1 MKTLFNP
8 YLATVVLAT
17 VCTVSACNYTKT
29 NNASYAADSANKTKI
44 ASSDTV
50 QIDSIA
56 KADSNNK
63 KQETKADKAIV
74 KKKELEK
81 DAADFLV
88 KSFEASTFEIEQA
101 ELAATHSANDEVK
114 RFATQVIAAHKDF
127 NYKMTDAAFNASFK
141 LPGGVDSDHASDL
154 KKMDKLKGKDFDKK
168 FMDMMVNGHEAAVKD
183 YTEAAQKLAPGDV
196 KSYASQTLP
205 NIQNHLI
212 MAKNLENKLK

>member
-8 YLATVVLAT
+8 YFATLALAA
-17 VCTVSACNYTKT
+17 VCTFSACTNTKT
-29 NNASYAADSANKTKI
+29 NNASYAADSANKAKI

-63 KQETKADKAIV
+63 KQEVKADKAII
-74 KKKELEK
+74 KKKDLEK

-88 KSFEASTFEIEQA
+88 KNFEASMFEIEQA
-101 ELAATHSANDEVK
+101 ELAASHSSNDEVK
-114 RFATQVIAAHKDF
+114 KFATQVIAAHNAF
-127 NYKMTDAAFNASFK
+127 NGKMTDVAFNASFK

-168 FMDMMVNGHEAAVKD
+168 FMDMMVSGHEEAVKNYSD
-183 YTEAAQKLAPGDV
+183 AAKKLAPGDV
-196 KSYASQTLP
+196 KDYAAQTLP
-205 NIQNHLI
+205 QIQEHLT
-212 MAKNLENKLK
+212 MAKNLKDKLK

>member
-8 YLATVVLAT
+8 YFATVAIAA
-17 VCTVSACNYTKT
+17 VCTFSACTNTKS
-29 NNASYAADSANKTKI
+29 NNASYAADSANKAKI
-44 ASSDTV
+44 ASSDSV

-56 KADSNNK
+56 KVDSNNK
-63 KQETKADKAIV
+63 KQEVRADKAII

-81 DAADFLV
+81 DAAAFLV

-101 ELAATHSANDEVK
+101 ELAATHSSNDEVK
-114 RFATQVIAAHKDF
+114 KFATQVIAAHKDF

-141 LPGGVDSDHASDL
+141 LPGGVDSDHANDL

-168 FMDMMVNGHEAAVKD
+168 FMDMMVSGHEQAVKD
-183 YTEAAQKLAPGDV
+183 YSDASQKLAAGDV

-205 NIQNHLI
+205 KIQ
-212 MAKNLENKLK
+212 